1 MLNVRMEKQHRI
13 HPEVETAVN
22 IRTRVRSP
30 FLAIL
35 IAVTACDAG
44 PTEPVVIDHAVDM
57 AVVNDSLGLG
67 AKPSQVHMD
76 PFIDCLPSVRGVVG
90 SAVSA
95 RVNRITWQKTSQNA
109 GCKFGKYLITWWDST
124 AVPHTS
130 APYEFQISVEDSIF
144 SWDHE
149 LYNGRHRSTMTYEV
163 MVKAEGACSW
173 VCNGPSSTVTIANT
187 LDHSK
192 RIPWIQFSVSE
203 SSNYSKL
210 WTPDSTTVRRVYIA
224 GDLEWAKSTYAHSQ
238 DTLLAYEVQESVGGG
253 AWRSLAPYTV
263 STAAGIDSIYQTPRA
278 EDYTYGAIVA
288 GTNDLAA
295 KLTGIARMT
304 NNTEYRFRV
313 RHPGEEWSESASFR
327 TPTYASDRDPRPDEP
342 TEPPVVLLTNFD
354 CEPTLDSYCRPPIAP
369 QFVDIIYAPGSV
381 EIVWEIM
388 EHGGGQDHNG
398 RAIPVARVSIVN
410 DRWAACP
417 FGSFQVAQSA
427 RPNFETCDGRGAGS
441 GRKFIGSFTES
452 IQAWLVEFRAQA
464 RNPNRGQYI
473 ARGSKHSASH
483 SEENYMT
490 GMVISF

>member
-1 MLNVRMEKQHRI
+1 M
-13 HPEVETAVN
+13 
-22 IRTRVRSP
+22 
-30 FLAIL
+30 
-35 IAVTACDAG
+35 
-44 PTEPVVIDHAVDM
+44 
-57 AVVNDSLGLG
+57 
-67 AKPSQVHMD
+67 
-76 PFIDCLPSVRGVVG
+76 
-90 SAVSA
+90 
-95 RVNRITWQKTSQNA
+95 
-109 GCKFGKYLITWWDST
+109 
-124 AVPHTS
+124 
-130 APYEFQISVEDSIF
+130 
-144 SWDHE
+144 
-149 LYNGRHRSTMTYEV
+149 
-163 MVKAEGACSW
+163 
-173 VCNGPSSTVTIANT
+173 
-187 LDHSK
+187 
-192 RIPWIQFSVSE
+192 
-203 SSNYSKL
+203 
-210 WTPDSTTVRRVYIA
+210 
-224 GDLEWAKSTYAHSQ
+224 
-238 DTLLAYEVQESVGGG
+238 
-253 AWRSLAPYTV
+253 

-342 TEPPVVLLTNFD
+342 TEPLVVLLTNFD

-427 RPNFETCDGRGAGS
+427 RPNFETCDGRRAGS

-464 RNPNRGQYI
+464 RNPQQGAVHSSRREAFREPQRRKLYDRHGDIVLKEDRMPTLKQFEKDTGIEAKRWKEVVAAVREQQEKIVVLEDTVESLKPTPDPVKVFEEEEKVELVSVRDICDEEGFPIDRILYGDRDEHGIMPIEPRVGIKIVEAFDGEARVDAANAAILRKWVRQQAAEERLVQYGERQRQI
-473 ARGSKHSASH
+473 
-483 SEENYMT
+483 
-490 GMVISF
+490 